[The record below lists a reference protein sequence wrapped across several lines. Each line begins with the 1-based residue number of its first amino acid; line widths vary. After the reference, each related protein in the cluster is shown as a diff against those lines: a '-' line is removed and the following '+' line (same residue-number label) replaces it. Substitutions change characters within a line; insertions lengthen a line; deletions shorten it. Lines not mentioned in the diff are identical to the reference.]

1 MTNVPLSRACPQ
13 PRIVLQFNSRGE
25 YGVGSKADAGI
36 PYTRRRDPMDPK
48 ANDAPT
54 VQPTID
60 YVPSASALPPRV
72 EVVAGSGV
80 HLSEETRSLLRIRLR
95 AVALAMSCAFGAFLV
110 RDFWLAGHYRDPLL
124 LAFHVVVVAAFLASY
139 AALSGRRPIALRR
152 LRALELVL
160 FGMTIAFFVTIHYR
174 LVQLRVAEGDRV
186 MLMATVKNTVLF
198 VFAMIVL
205 YGMFIPNTWRRA
217 AAVVGVMLAATLL
230 SPLAL
235 RILHP
240 EVYPVRRAAADV
252 RDRQRERP
260 DAGDRRRRDGLRH
273 PHHQRPPRRGLRGPP
288 AQPVPAQGPDRRR
301 RHGRG
306 LPGRAPVAE
315 APCAIKLIAPDRAGD
330 PKALA
335 RFEREVRTTARLSHP
350 NTVEIYDYGR
360 TDDGTFYYV
369 MELLNGLSLADL
381 VERHGPL
388 PPGRAI
394 FLLRQACGALAE
406 AHAAGLVHRDLKP
419 ANIFAAR
426 RGNLHDFVKLLD
438 FGLVLPPPGPV
449 DRRTQPGRP
458 HRRLAAVHGPGA
470 GHRRLARPDARTDL
484 YGLGAVAY
492 YLLTGRA
499 PFAGRDRD
507 GRDDRRWRAT
517 PSSRRP
523 GIGPGC
529 RPTWSAS
536 SSAAWPSPPPTA
548 TPTPT
553 PSTATLPPAPPPP
566 SGTSPAPPTGGAHF
580 FGGLEIN
587 VNVRIQAIISRTTR
601 PLTSVN
607 R

>member
-1 MTNVPLSRACPQ
+1 
-13 PRIVLQFNSRGE
+13 
-25 YGVGSKADAGI
+25 
-36 PYTRRRDPMDPK
+36 MDPK
-48 ANDAPT
+48 ADDSMS

-60 YVPSASALPPRV
+60 YLSPSGARPTPPAPTKLASDSGGGGPSPRV

-110 RDFWLAGHYRDPLL
+110 RGLWLAGHYLDPFL
-124 LAFHVVVVAAFLASY
+124 LAFHVAVVAAFLASF

-174 LVQLRVAEGDRV
+174 LVQLRVADGDRV
-186 MLMATVKNTVLF
+186 MLMATVKNTVMF
-198 VFAMIVL
+198 IFAMIVL

-217 AAVVGVMLAATLL
+217 AAVVGVMVAATLL

-235 RILHP
+235 RLLHP
-240 EVYPVRRAAADV
+240 AVFRFAAPLLTFETVSENVLMLAIGAGVTVYATHIVNALRVEAFVA
-252 RDRQRERP
+252 RQLNQYRLKGRIG
-260 DAGDRRRRDGLRH
+260 AGGMGVVYLAE
-273 PHHQRPPRRGLRGPP
+273 HQLLKR
-288 AQPVPAQGPDRRR
+288 
-301 RHGRG
+301 
-306 LPGRAPVAE
+306 
-315 APCAIKLIAPDRAGD
+315 PCALKLIAPDRAGD

-360 TDDGTFYYV
+360 TEDGTFYYV
-369 MELLNGLSLADL
+369 MELLSGLSLSDL

-394 FLLRQACGALAE
+394 FLLRQVCGALGE

-438 FGLVLPPPGPV
+438 FGLVIPAPDPSTAEPSGESRIVGSPLYMAPEQATG
-449 DRRTQPGRP
+449 DT
-458 HRRLAAVHGPGA
+458 
-470 GHRRLARPDARTDL
+470 RPDARADL

-492 YLLTGRA
+492 HLLTGRA
-499 PFAGRDRD
+499 PFAGLTAMAVMVAVARDPVEP
-507 GRDDRRWRAT
+507 
-517 PSSRRP
+517 PSRHRP
-523 GIGPGC
+523 G
-529 RPTWSAS
+529 
-536 SSAAWPSPPPTA
+536 
-548 TPTPT
+548 
-553 PSTATLPPAPPPP
+553 LPHDLERVVVRCLAK
-566 SGTSPAPPTGGAHF
+566 SPADRYPDADALDRELAACAAATEWD
-580 FGGLEIN
+580 FGLAAEWW
-587 VNVRIQAIISRTTR
+587 RSQDR
-601 PLTSVN
+601 PATASAG
-607 R
+607 

>member
-1 MTNVPLSRACPQ
+1 
-13 PRIVLQFNSRGE
+13 
-25 YGVGSKADAGI
+25 
-36 PYTRRRDPMDPK
+36 MDPK
-48 ANDAPT
+48 ADDAT
-54 VQPTID
+54 SVQPTID
-60 YVPSASALPPRV
+60 YLLPAHTQPPRPAPTKLPSDSGGGGPSPRV

-110 RDFWLAGHYRDPLL
+110 RDLWLAGHYLDPFLR
-124 LAFHVVVVAAFLASY
+124 AFHVAVVAVFLASF

-160 FGMTIAFFVTIHYR
+160 FGMTIAFFVSIHYR

-186 MLMATVKNTVLF
+186 MLMATIKNTVLF

-217 AAVVGVMLAATLL
+217 AAVVGVMVAATLL

-235 RILHP
+235 RLLHP
-240 EVYPVRRAAADV
+240 EVFRFVAPLLTFEIVSENILMLAIGAGVTVYATHIVNSLRVEVFEA
-252 RDRQRERP
+252 RQLNQYRLKGRIG
-260 DAGDRRRRDGLRH
+260 AGGMGVVYLAE
-273 PHHQRPPRRGLRGPP
+273 HQLLKR
-288 AQPVPAQGPDRRR
+288 
-301 RHGRG
+301 
-306 LPGRAPVAE
+306 
-315 APCAIKLIAPDRAGD
+315 PCALKLIAPDRAGD

-369 MELLNGLSLADL
+369 MELLSGLSLSDL

-394 FLLRQACGALAE
+394 FLLRQVCGALVE

-438 FGLVLPPPGPV
+438 FGLVMPAPDPSTAEPSRENHIVGSPLYMAPEQA
-449 DRRTQPGRP
+449 T
-458 HRRLAAVHGPGA
+458 GA
-470 GHRRLARPDARTDL
+470 ARPDARADL

-499 PFAGRDRD
+499 PFAGPTAMAVMIAVAHDPVEPPSRLRPGLPHDLERVVIRCLAKSPADRYPDADALDRD
-507 GRDDRRWRAT
+507 LAACAAAAEWDFGLAADWWRSQDRLAT
-517 PSSRRP
+517 A
-523 GIGPGC
+523 
-529 RPTWSAS
+529 SA
-536 SSAAWPSPPPTA
+536 
-548 TPTPT
+548 
-553 PSTATLPPAPPPP
+553 
-566 SGTSPAPPTGGAHF
+566 
-580 FGGLEIN
+580 
-587 VNVRIQAIISRTTR
+587 V
-601 PLTSVN
+601 
-607 R
+607 